1 MSEHHD
7 EKTPVGTRDASG
19 PPATQVKRTE
29 RPHPLTPLIHGWVA
43 LVVLV
48 VAGIR
53 QAIPEGGGKSNLQ
66 VLFELGVQWLVL
78 GVLAII
84 VLAAG
89 IGFVSWYF
97 TRFVI
102 DDEELRIETG
112 ALAKKSRR
120 IAFKRVQSVDV
131 IQPLRARIFGLVE
144 LRIEVG
150 GGDGQSKLRYLT
162 RRQATHIR
170 DFLLARAHGD
180 QLSFEAAG
188 QMPESSVLTDLSST
202 ERPLVKI
209 GPSRLLFGFL
219 LSSPVVIT
227 VAIAAAVIAISL
239 IFRQPVIGLATI
251 IPWAFTAFNLVSRHL
266 LAQFN
271 YTLTESARGLRI
283 SRGLTNLTTQSLP
296 IDRIQGVRIDQSL
309 LWRPAGWWR
318 VDVDVLG
325 YGSSS
330 ERGESNT
337 DVSSILLP
345 VATWDQ
351 VQTTLARI
359 LPETDLN
366 DPPLRPAPKRA
377 RIIRPLDGWR
387 LRYGWDDRVIITR
400 HGVLID
406 SSEIVPHAKAQSVRT
421 TRGPLQRRLRLAS
434 VHVDTPDGPVHW
446 AAKHL
451 DPQAA
456 RELALTE
463 LDRARSS
470 RRAEQASG
478 PSPKSQND
486 ESAILTRF
494 GIPGTEPLGA
504 GGESRVYPLDQ
515 HRVLRVY
522 HAGHEAAPEL
532 VDQLQRAYQAFSWH
546 PIGLQ
551 LPQILESG
559 RAADRFYS
567 IDRRFTGAPLAR
579 RLASSPQDQRRQL
592 LLDYLHAATRL
603 SQLPLPEPRFARL
616 FGTDARSFDSLAD
629 LIGDQ
634 LGRARQLLA
643 SRMGAALV
651 DRAVDRLIDQ
661 LRDRRCWPTLV
672 HGDYG
677 PGNVFA
683 TEIEHTVRV
692 TGVADFSPHTL
703 AADPVMDVAGAI
715 TLLELEPYDGA
726 GADSCWLREQAT
738 TMLAA
743 EIAPDELAHWL
754 DVYRR
759 YYAIYFSDDERVY
772 PWAVSVL
779 RSEEA

>member
-1 MSEHHD
+1 MSHHRD
-7 EKTPVGTRDASG
+7 ETTPAGIRETPG
-19 PPATQVKRTE
+19 QPETPVKRTE

-53 QAIPEGGGKSNLQ
+53 QAIPEGGGKSNLE

-78 GVLAII
+78 GVLAVV

-180 QLSFEAAG
+180 KLSFEAAG
-188 QMPESSVLTDLSST
+188 QMPESSMLTDLSSA

-219 LSSPVVIT
+219 LSSSVVIT
-227 VAIAAAVIAISL
+227 VAIAVAVIVISL
-239 IFRQPVIGLATI
+239 VFRQPVIGLATI
-251 IPWAFTAFNLVSRHL
+251 VPWAFTAFNLVSRHL

-271 YTLTESARGLRI
+271 YTLTESVRGLRI

-296 IDRIQGVRIDQSL
+296 IDRIQGVRITQSL
-309 LWRPAGWWR
+309 LWRPAGWYR

-325 YGSSS
+325 YGRSS
-330 ERGESNT
+330 ERSESNT

-351 VQTTLARI
+351 VQTAMARI
-359 LPETDLN
+359 LPETDLD
-366 DPPLRPAPKRA
+366 DPPLRHAPKRA
-377 RIIRPLDGWR
+377 RIIRPFDGWT
-387 LRYGWDDRVIITR
+387 LRYGWDDAVIIAR
-400 HGVLID
+400 HGFLDD
-406 SSEIVPHAKAQSVRT
+406 SSEIVPHAKAQSVRI

-434 VHVDTPDGPVHW
+434 VHVDTPQGPVSL

-451 DPQAA
+451 DPDTA

-463 LDRARSS
+463 LDRARSA
-470 RRAEQASG
+470 RRTEQATQSRHG
-478 PSPKSQND
+478 D
-486 ESAILTRF
+486 AADDSAILTRF
-494 GIPGTEPLGA
+494 GIAGTDPLGS
-504 GGESRVYPLDQ
+504 GGESRVYPLD
-515 HRVLRVY
+515 HDRVLRVY
-522 HAGHEAAPEL
+522 RPGHDAAAAL
-532 VDQLQRAYQAFSWH
+532 TDQLRRAYQTFAQH
-546 PIGLQ
+546 PLGLQ

-559 RAADRFYS
+559 QATDRFYT
-567 IDRRFTGAPLAR
+567 IDRRFTGTELTRWLANAP
-579 RLASSPQDQRRQL
+579 DEQRREL
-592 LLDYLHAATRL
+592 LLGYLRAATAVA
-603 SQLPLPEPRFARL
+603 QLPLPEPRFARL
-616 FGTDARSFDSLAD
+616 FGTNPRRFDSLAA
-629 LIGDQ
+629 LVQDQ
-634 LGRARQLLA
+634 LTGAQQRLAQRTGVDLPAGAVDRVVTDVRARQCHPA
-643 SRMGAALV
+643 
-651 DRAVDRLIDQ
+651 
-661 LRDRRCWPTLV
+661 LV

-683 TEIEHTVRV
+683 TEIDGALRV
-692 TGVADFSPHTL
+692 TGLADFGPHTL
-703 AADPVMDVAGAI
+703 AADPLMDVAGAI

-726 GADSCWLREQAT
+726 EADSRWLHEQAT
-738 TMLAA
+738 AMLAA
-743 EIAPDELAHWL
+743 QIAPDDLTHWL

-759 YYAIYFSDDERVY
+759 YYAIYFSDDDQVR
-772 PWAVSVL
+772 PWALSVL
-779 RSEEA
+779 QDGP